1 MIATLA
7 LGIGLMKAKIEWN
20 SPLHCDLFG
29 IAIVEFVLEAI
40 FAWHMI

>member
-1 MIATLA
+1 MIAAFVLA
-7 LGIGLMKAKIEWN
+7 IGLAKAKIETN

-40 FAWHMI
+40 FAWHVI

>member
-1 MIATLA
+1 MIAALA
-7 LGIGLMKAKIEWN
+7 LAIGFAKEKIETN

>member
-40 FAWHMI
+40 FAWHVI